1 MAGHPETK
9 MMTATHLAA
18 APWPP
23 PGSPLLDPARY
34 LGRFFLQHK
43 TQEWINRGVY
53 PDHLKGPAD
62 TLLRPQLSLWKHR
75 HSAGIPWG

>member
-1 MAGHPETK
+1 MAGHPETE
-9 MMTATHLAA
+9 MMTATHLAG

-43 TQEWINRGVY
+43 TQERINRGAY
-53 PDHLKGPAD
+53 PDRLES
-62 TLLRPQLSLWKHR
+62 LRQLDLQYPPKDAALSEE
-75 HSAGIPWG
+75 A

>member
-9 MMTATHLAA
+9 MMTATHLAG

-43 TQEWINRGVY
+43 TQERINTGAY
-53 PDHLKGPAD
+53 LDHLES
-62 TLLRPQLSLWKHR
+62 LRDLQ
-75 HSAGIPWG
+75 IPS